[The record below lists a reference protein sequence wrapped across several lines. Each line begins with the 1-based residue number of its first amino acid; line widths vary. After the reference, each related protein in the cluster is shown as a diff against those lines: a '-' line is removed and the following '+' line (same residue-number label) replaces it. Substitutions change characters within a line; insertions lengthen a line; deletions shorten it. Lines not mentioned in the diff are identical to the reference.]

1 MKVPCMVLS
10 APRESP
16 ETHDRRR
23 LTMSAQQAVQ
33 DEHDEAMVES
43 FARRRARKKAELRR
57 LLAELSALNG
67 GQ

>member
-1 MKVPCMVLS
+1 
-10 APRESP
+10 
-16 ETHDRRR
+16 
-23 LTMSAQQAVQ
+23 MSAQQAVQ